1 MELIVFGAI
10 ALGVVYVLYKVYG
23 PKEEQAPAVTVSE
36 VVAKA
41 ESVVA
46 EAKAEVKAKPAKKT
60 AAKKPTVKK
69 ATTRKPKAAK

>member
-10 ALGVVYVLYKVYG
+10 AIGVVYVLYKVYG
-23 PKEEQAPAVTVSE
+23 PKDSAPTVTVAE

-41 ESVVA
+41 ETVVA
-46 EAKAEVKAKPAKKT
+46 EAKPAKKA

>member
-1 MELIVFGAI
+1 MELVIFGAI
-10 ALGVVYVLYKVYG
+10 GIAVIYVLYKAYG
-23 PKEEQAPAVTVSE
+23 PKQTQEPSITVAD

-41 ESVVA
+41 ETVVA
-46 EAKAEVKAKPAKKT
+46 ETKPAKKT